1 MIVEGGLAMDVYYIR
16 LSLTEIKLDL
26 LSFAYQAATSGS
38 DEIEHSGEQLTA
50 IVKKVDQLDEVLERV
65 IRKKEIGKIRDE

>member
-1 MIVEGGLAMDVYYIR
+1 MDVYYIR
-16 LSLTEIKLDL
+16 LSLAEIKLDL
-26 LSFAYQAATSGS
+26 LFFAYQAATSGF

>member
-1 MIVEGGLAMDVYYIR
+1 MDVYYIR
-16 LSLTEIKLDL
+16 LSLAEIKLDL

-50 IVKKVDQLDEVLERV
+50 IVKKVDQLEKRANDGSYWL
-65 IRKKEIGKIRDE
+65 